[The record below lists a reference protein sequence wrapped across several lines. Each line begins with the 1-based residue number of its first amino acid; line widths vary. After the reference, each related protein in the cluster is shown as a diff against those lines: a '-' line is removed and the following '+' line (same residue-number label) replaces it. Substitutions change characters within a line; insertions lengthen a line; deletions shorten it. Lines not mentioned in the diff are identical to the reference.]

1 MPIFEYVCKQ
11 CENRFEMIVNSSTV
25 VKCPK
30 CESKKLEKLLSVFSA
45 SVKGGQSAI
54 SEMPTMPCNTCGD
67 PRGPGACSRN

>member
-11 CENRFEMIVNSSTV
+11 CENRVEMIVTSSTV

-45 SVKGGQSAI
+45 SVKNGQSGT
-54 SEMPTMPCNTCGD
+54 SEMPVMSCNTCGD
-67 PRGPGACSRN
+67 PRGPGGCSRN